1 MCFSATASFTASFT
15 LIGAGIY
22 CLNIARGLEKPYW
35 LLALVP
41 LLFGLQQFL
50 EGIVWL
56 NGVAQCTNSAR
67 SPALGYLFFSH
78 LFWLFWIP
86 LSCYAVE
93 SNLIKRQIFLALTF
107 AGALYGLSMYT
118 PLLFT
123 EGWMTVVLTEK
134 SIIYKTVLLHDQ
146 YIPRKLL
153 TLIYILIII
162 SPLSAASDP
171 YLNHFGFL
179 VLGAVVVT
187 ALFFNYAFISKW
199 CYFSAV
205 FSLFIVYIFFR
216 KKAAANKIIS
226 LPD

>member
-1 MCFSATASFTASFT
+1 MCFSATASFTASFA

-22 CLNIARGLEKPYW
+22 CLNIARDLEKPYW
-35 LLALVP
+35 LLALLP

-56 NGVAQCTNSAR
+56 NSVAQCTNSAR

-93 SNLIKRQIFLALTF
+93 SNLIKRKKFLALAF
-107 AGALYGLSMYT
+107 VGALYGLSMYT
-118 PLLFT
+118 PLLFA
-123 EGWMTVVLTEK
+123 EDWMAIVLTK
-134 SIIYKTVLLHDQ
+134 NSIVYKTVLLYDQ

-171 YLNHFGFL
+171 YLNYFGFL
-179 VLGAVVVT
+179 VFGAVVIT
-187 ALFFNYAFISKW
+187 ILFFHYAFISKW

-205 FSLFIVYIFFR
+205 FSFFIVYMLYQ
-216 KKAAANKIIS
+216 KNSAEQLLKC
-226 LPD
+226 